1 MAEADNKKVQT
12 VINRTGLKIQQSR
25 VGIAEI
31 KDYRDRLIAD
41 GASVLGT
48 PLEGN
53 VVTFNTFISNFD
65 TLLNSAVANAI
76 VAAIVPSHRGEA
88 L

>member
-1 MAEADNKKVQT
+1 MAVADSKKVQT
-12 VINRTGLKIQQSR
+12 VINRTGLVIEQAR
-25 VGIAEI
+25 VGVAEI
-31 KDYRDRLIAD
+31 KDYRDRLVAD
-41 GASVLGT
+41 GASVVGS

-53 VVTFNTFISNFD
+53 VAAFNTWIADLD
-65 TLLNSAVANAI
+65 THLNNAIADAI

>member
-1 MAEADNKKVQT
+1 MPVADNKKVQT
-12 VINRTGLKIQQSR
+12 VINRAGLVITQAR
-25 VGIAEI
+25 VGVVEI
-31 KDYRDRLIAD
+31 KDYRDRLVAD
-41 GASVLGT
+41 GASVIGT

-53 VVTFNTFISNFD
+53 VAAFNTWIADFE
-65 TLLNSAVANAI
+65 THLNDVIANGI